1 MNLVWARNSS
11 RDMDMILCQNSPGQR
26 PEGVQDPQDGSVA
39 TATVT
44 FTCILSAGGGT
55 PPRISSRALS
65 RPGFSVSD
73 YSRTRLALFP
83 NSFFLIPELVPTST
97 HWISKNK
104 VFPKE
109 KTRFFETWPYSRTRL
124 ALFPNSFPLFPNSFG
139 RGAIQVDEFGNKAK
153 RVRVQE

>member
-1 MNLVWARNSS
+1 MTKKHEIRRANGPKACKTPRTGLLLLLQLLLHVYLV
-11 RDMDMILCQNSPGQR
+11 Q
-26 PEGVQDPQDGSVA
+26 
-39 TATVT
+39 
-44 FTCILSAGGGT
+44 GGG
-55 PPRISSRALS
+55 PPPGYGCRVLS

-83 NSFFLIPELVPTST
+83 NSFGLIPELVPTST

-109 KTRFFETWPYSRTRL
+109 KARFFETWPYSRTRL